1 MAKVH
6 VSNVVVLN
14 NPATFY
20 SSFQFEIT
28 FECIEELKEGKV
40 KVKGTD
46 NREMEGKGLGSSVLR
61 SRLYIFST
69 PSAVAVVGS
78 TVDVAAFRIT

>member
-28 FECIEELKEGKV
+28 FECIEELKEGKPKSINIT
-40 KVKGTD
+40 KVIGRFDIIPTD
-46 NREMEGKGLGSSVLR
+46 VLW
-61 SRLYIFST
+61 Y
-69 PSAVAVVGS
+69 
-78 TVDVAAFRIT
+78 DE

>member
-14 NPATFY
+14 NPCTFY

-28 FECIEELKEGKV
+28 FECIEELKEGKAIV
-40 KVKGTD
+40 QRK
-46 NREMEGKGLGSSVLR
+46 SCI
-61 SRLYIFST
+61 LY
-69 PSAVAVVGS
+69 GCK
-78 TVDVAAFRIT
+78 RYM